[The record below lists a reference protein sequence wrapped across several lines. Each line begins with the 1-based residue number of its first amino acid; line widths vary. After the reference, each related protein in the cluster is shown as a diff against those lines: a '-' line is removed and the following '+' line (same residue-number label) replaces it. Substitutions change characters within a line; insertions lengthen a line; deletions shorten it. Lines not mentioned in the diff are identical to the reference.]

1 MTSDDHVLEIAI
13 ANELGEVAG
22 AAEKIDDF
30 CEEREISPEIAYAV
44 NLSIDEILT
53 NTIRYGYDDDEPH
66 RIEIIVRLENDSLV
80 VVIGDDGAP
89 FDLSATPE
97 ANVEASLEERDVG
110 GLGLFLVHQMMDRVD
125 YERIEGRNF
134 VTLTKSTSGAG

>member
-13 ANELGEVAG
+13 ANELEAIVA
-22 AAEKIDDF
+22 AAEKIDAF
-30 CEEREISPEIAYAV
+30 CKEREISPEFAYAV

-53 NTIRYGYDDDEPH
+53 NTISYGYDDEPH
-66 RIEIIVRLENDSLV
+66 RIEIIVRLESDSLV
-80 VVIGDDGAP
+80 VEIVDDSAP
-89 FDLSATPE
+89 FDLSVTPE

-110 GLGLFLVHQMMDRVD
+110 GLGLFLVHQMMDRVE
-125 YERIEGRNF
+125 YERIEGRNI

>member
-13 ANELGEVAG
+13 ANELEAIVA
-22 AAEKIDDF
+22 AEEKIDAF

-53 NTIRYGYDDDEPH
+53 NTISYGYDEDEPD
-66 RIEIIVRLENDSLV
+66 RIEIIVRLESDSLV
-80 VVIGDDGAP
+80 VEIMDDSAP

-110 GLGLFLVHQMMDRVD
+110 GLGLFLVHQMMDRVE
-125 YERIEGRNF
+125 YERIEGRNI

>member
-13 ANELGEVAG
+13 ANELEAIVA
-22 AAEKIDDF
+22 AAEKIDAF

-53 NTIRYGYDDDEPH
+53 NTISYGYDDDEPH
-66 RIEIIVRLENDSLV
+66 RIEIIVRLESDSLV
-80 VVIGDDGAP
+80 VEIVDDSAP

-110 GLGLFLVHQMMDRVD
+110 GLGLFLVHQMMDRVE
-125 YERIEGRNF
+125 YERIEGRNI
-134 VTLTKSTSGAG
+134 VTLAKSASGAG